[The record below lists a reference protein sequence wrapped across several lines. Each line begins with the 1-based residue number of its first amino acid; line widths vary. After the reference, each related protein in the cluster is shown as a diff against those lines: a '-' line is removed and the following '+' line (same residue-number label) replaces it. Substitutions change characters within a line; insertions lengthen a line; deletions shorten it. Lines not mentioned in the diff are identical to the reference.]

1 MKNRLIGVDIGSGGC
16 KVIIIDETGKILGRS
31 YQEWPTYYR
40 HPGWSEQEPSDWEK
54 ALSITMKM
62 AMDSGRIKPAEIG
75 AITFGSATHSIV
87 FLDERDQILRPAILW
102 TDKRTIEQ
110 VDYLR
115 MNYGELIFEE
125 TLHSPNVN
133 WTLPYLIWVREKEPD
148 VWKKTKRI
156 LMPKDYIRLRLTGAW
171 ATDPIDAVGTLLFNP
186 RKREWSEKI
195 CNTFDI
201 PLEILPPVLPPDHVA
216 GVLNKESAH
225 ILGLKE
231 GIPVIVGTTDQASEA
246 FGAGAI
252 DPGQGIVKLAT
263 AGNVATVTEAPHP
276 DRSLVHSYLHL
287 VAGQW
292 YMLTGTRSCAVCY
305 RWLRDA
311 FFEDL
316 KALEKTEGTPSY
328 ARMDDMA
335 AEVPLGSEGLI
346 FHPHLQGASIEPRM
360 RGNFVGITFR
370 HTRAYFA
377 RSVLEGVAFS
387 LLAAREKIGSLGI
400 RADNFRLIGGG
411 SRSSL
416 WQQIVCDVFGKEMI
430 VPAVDDSSFGT
441 AMLGG
446 IAIGVFRDIREAVNR
461 CVQYKQKLTPDAEN
475 HKIYQALFD
484 RYKEIEEA
492 LVPTYR
498 KLHEIKLP
506 APTI

>member
-1 MKNRLIGVDIGSGGC
+1 MGKGLIGVDIGSGGC
-16 KVIIIDETGKILGRS
+16 KVVIIDPTGRILGRA

-54 ALSITMKM
+54 ALSSTMKA
-62 AMDSGRIKPAEIG
+62 AMGSGKIEPNDIG
-75 AITFGSATHSIV
+75 VIAFGSATHSIV
-87 FLDERDQILRPAILW
+87 FLDENNQILRPAILW

-115 MNYGELIFEE
+115 ANYGDLIFEE
-125 TLHSPNVN
+125 TLHSPHVN
-133 WTLPYLIWVREKEPD
+133 WSLPYLIWVRENEPD
-148 VWKKTKRI
+148 IWKKTKRV
-156 LMPKDYIRLRLTGAW
+156 LMPKDYIRLRLTGVW
-171 ATDPIDAVGTLLFNP
+171 VTDPIDAVGTLLFNP
-186 RKREWSEKI
+186 RKREWSGKI
-195 CNTFDI
+195 CKTFDI
-201 PLEILPPVLPPDHVA
+201 PLEILPPILPPDHIV
-216 GVLNKESAH
+216 GVLTPEAAH
-225 ILGLKE
+225 TLGLKE
-231 GIPVIVGTTDQASEA
+231 GTPVIVGTTDQASEA
-246 FGAGAI
+246 LGAGAI

-263 AGNVATVTEAPHP
+263 AGNVATVTAAPHP
-276 DRSLVHSYLHL
+276 DPSRVYSYIHL
-287 VAGQW
+287 VPGQW

-316 KALEKTEGTPSY
+316 KKLEKTEGTSAY
-328 ARMDDMA
+328 ARMDNMA

-346 FHPHLQGASIEPRM
+346 FHPNLQGGSTEPRL

-387 LLAAREKIGSLGI
+387 LLGALEREESLGV

-416 WQQIVCDVFGKEMI
+416 WRQIICDVFGREMI
-430 VPAVDDSSFGT
+430 VPAIDDSSFGT

-446 IAIGVFRDIREAVNR
+446 IAIGVFKDIREAVNR
-461 CVQYKQKLTPDAEN
+461 CVRYKQKLTPDEGN
-475 HKIYQALFD
+475 HKTYQALFE
-484 RYKEIEEA
+484 RYKEIEEV
-492 LVPTYR
+492 LVPIYR
-498 KLHEIKLP
+498 KLHEIRLP
-506 APTI
+506 VR